1 MTDVVEERLD
11 APDAAADGSAGLAD
25 RIDRGLA
32 QDLLDALWLE
42 DLYGFRGRA
51 QWRTDAA
58 GEAVLAVPL
67 ADDASLQ
74 WRGARLSGMRA
85 LRLAQA
91 GPAVVL
97 QRAATRRSL
106 SAVETLDA
114 LQHAPWWPA
123 HSERLAQLLALA
135 QRQMVRTFT
144 VEADLLARVAGAPRS
159 LAAWEAVCCLR
170 DRPFHPLARAK
181 VWPDLPG
188 DAFEVESG
196 RPVALHWVAV
206 ARDALFS
213 GDGAASGGDGGEGA
227 HAAQPVAAALL
238 SDDDYDRLARCA
250 VERGANPAAL
260 WLPVHPWQWRYL
272 QQHRAAPARQCTDL
286 GSGPGA
292 AMPTASLRTL
302 SVADGERLHLKL
314 SLNVQ
319 ALGAA
324 RTMPPRYLHN
334 GVLAERCLETL
345 RARDAWLGGHL
356 ALCSER
362 AWWALGNAASLI
374 EAQGELA
381 CMLRRYPAHDGW
393 LLPMAACAAVTLDGR
408 LPAFEALCGDAALQ
422 ALAGPAAEAPA
433 EGAWRVFGRIAHLLI
448 ELGLRCFA
456 HGVMPELHGQ
466 NVMLRIGADG
476 LQGLVL
482 RDHDTL
488 RICPPLMAAAGV
500 EAPDYAIDLG
510 TPNTLI
516 LDAPEALLAYFQ
528 TLAVEVNLYAIIAAI
543 GECYRS
549 DESIGWRIVGQALRE
564 SVDRVFGEGG
574 VEALRSHVA
583 HALFDA
589 PHWPFKQILAP
600 LAARASLGTG
610 MPSGLCTIGNPLRL
624 AMTPQEVPRR

>member
-1 MTDVVEERLD
+1 MTHVEVRLD
-11 APDAAADGSAGLAD
+11 VPAVAADVPAGLAD
-25 RIDRGLA
+25 RVDRMLA

-42 DLYGFRGRA
+42 DLYGFRDRA
-51 QWRTDAA
+51 RWHTDAA
-58 GEAVLAVPL
+58 GEAVLAVPV
-67 ADDASLQ
+67 ADDASLL
-74 WRGARLSGMRA
+74 WRGARLTGMRA
-85 LRLAQA
+85 LRLPQA
-91 GPAVVL
+91 GHAVVL
-97 QRAATRRSL
+97 QHAAVHRAL
-106 SAVETLDA
+106 STVETLDA
-114 LQHAPWWPA
+114 LQQAPWWPA
-123 HSERLAQLLALA
+123 YSERLAQQLAFA

-144 VEADLLARVAGAPRS
+144 AEQALLARVAAAPRS

-181 VWPDLPG
+181 VWPDVPG

-196 RPVALHWVAV
+196 QPVALHWVAV

-213 GDGAASGGDGGEGA
+213 GDGAGGAGEGA

-238 SDDDYDRLARCA
+238 SDADRDRLARRA
-250 VERGANPAAL
+250 VERGADPAAL

-272 QQHRAAPARQCTDL
+272 QRHRAALALQCVDL

-356 ALCSER
+356 ALCGER
-362 AWWALGNAASLI
+362 AWWAVGSAASLI

-408 LPAFEALCGDAALQ
+408 LPAFEALCGDAACQ
-422 ALAGPAAEAPA
+422 PPAGLTTEAPA
-433 EGAWRVFGRIAHLLI
+433 ERAWRVFGRIAHLLI

-466 NVMLRIGADG
+466 NVMLRVGADG
-476 LQGLVL
+476 LHGLVL

-488 RICPPLMAAAGV
+488 RICPALMAAAGV
-500 EAPDYAIDLG
+500 EAPDYAIDRS

-528 TLAVEVNLYAIIAAI
+528 TLAVEVNLYAILAAI
-543 GECYRS
+543 AECYGA
-549 DESIGWRIVGQALRE
+549 DESTGWRIVGQALRE

-574 VEALRSHVA
+574 ASALHSRVA

-610 MPSGLCTIGNPLRL
+610 MPSGLGTIGNPLRL
-624 AMTPQEVPRR
+624 AVMPQEVPRR

>member
-1 MTDVVEERLD
+1 MTYVEERLE
-11 APDAAADGSAGLAD
+11 APHVAADVPVGLAD
-25 RIDRGLA
+25 RVDRMLA

-51 QWRTDAA
+51 HWRIDAA
-58 GEAVLAVPL
+58 GESVLAVPV
-67 ADDASLQ
+67 ADDAVLL
-74 WRGARLSGMRA
+74 WRGTRLSGMRA

-97 QRAATRRSL
+97 EHAATDRHRAL
-106 SAVETLDA
+106 HTVDVLDA

-123 HSERLAQLLALA
+123 YSERLAQQLAFA
-135 QRQMVRTFT
+135 QRQMIRTFT
-144 VEADLLARVAGAPRS
+144 VEAALLARVADAPRS

-188 DAFEVESG
+188 EAFEVESG
-196 RPVALHWVAV
+196 RPVPLHWVAV

-213 GDGAASGGDGGEGA
+213 GDGAADSDANDGK

-238 SDDDYDRLARCA
+238 SDDDYDRLARRA
-250 VERGANPAAL
+250 VERAVDPAAL

-272 QQHRAAPARQCTDL
+272 QRHRVALALLCVDL
-286 GSGPGA
+286 GGGPGA
-292 AMPTASLRTL
+292 ALPTASLRTL

-314 SLNVQ
+314 ALNVQ

-334 GVLAERCLETL
+334 GVLAERCLQAL
-345 RARDAWLGGHL
+345 RARDAWLGAHV
-356 ALCSER
+356 ALCGER

-374 EAQGELA
+374 EEQGELA
-381 CMLRRYPAHDGW
+381 CLLRRYPAHDGW

-408 LPAFEALCGDAALQ
+408 LPAFEALCGDRALQ
-422 ALAGPAAEAPA
+422 TLAGPAADAPA
-433 EGAWRVFGRIAHLLI
+433 ERAWRVFGRIAHLLI

-466 NVMLRIGADG
+466 NVMLRIGAEG

-488 RICPPLMAAAGV
+488 RICPALMAAAGV
-500 EAPDYAIDLG
+500 EAPDYAIDRT

-528 TLAVEVNLYAIIAAI
+528 TLAVEVNLYAILAAI
-543 GECYRS
+543 AECYGA
-549 DESIGWRIVGQALRE
+549 DESTGWRIVGQALRE
-564 SVDRVFGEGG
+564 TVARVFGEGG
-574 VEALRSHVA
+574 AQALHDSVA
-583 HALFDA
+583 QALFDA
-589 PHWPFKQILAP
+589 PQWPFKQILAP
-600 LAARASLGTG
+600 LAARAAIGTG
-610 MPSGLCTIGNPLRL
+610 MPSGLGTIGNPLWP
-624 AMTPQEVPRR
+624 ASTPQEVPRR